1 MESLN
6 AICVGTAGWNVPKAY
21 AGSFPEAG
29 SHLERYAQ
37 HFNAV
42 EINTS
47 FYRPH
52 RVATYER
59 WAAAVPETFRFAVK
73 IPREI
78 THERRLENADEPLA
92 RFLDE
97 VAGLGPK
104 LGPLLLQLPPSLP
117 FWDAQAGAFLQRLRL
132 AATGS
137 IVCEPRHPTW
147 FAPGVEALLA
157 ELRIARVAADPA
169 PVSQASEPGGW
180 RGLTYHRLHGSPR
193 IYSSAYRPDVLD
205 AIAQRL
211 ATEARDGLPSW
222 CIFDNTAE
230 FAATGDALATLERL
244 RRQGGLRT

>member
-1 MESLN
+1 MESVN
-6 AICVGTAGWNVPKAY
+6 AIAVGTAGWNVPKAH
-21 AGSFPEAG
+21 AGRFPQAG

-37 HFNAV
+37 RFNAV
-42 EINTS
+42 EINSS

-73 IPREI
+73 IPRAI
-78 THERRLENADEPLA
+78 THERRLENADETLA

-117 FWDAQAGAFLQRLRL
+117 FRDAQAGAFLQRLRL
-132 AATGS
+132 AASGS

-147 FAPGVEALLA
+147 FAPAVDALLA

-180 RGLTYHRLHGSPR
+180 RKLSYYRLHGSPR
-193 IYSSAYRPDVLD
+193 IYYSAYAPDMLD

-211 ATEARDGLPSW
+211 AGEARDGLSSW

-230 FAATGDALATLERL
+230 FAATADALATLGCL
-244 RRQGGLRT
+244 RRQAGLRT